1 MLEPLSAL
9 SLAAAI
15 IQFVDFGSKILVTG
29 YETYRSTAGA
39 TQEQVDLQ
47 QLTHSLYKFQDQLGT
62 PSRQP
67 TPDQRILEE
76 QARKCSV
83 LAGDL
88 LQLLDDLKVKEQG
101 LLRTWDSFR
110 QACRSVRKKGE
121 IKRLEGRLDSISRQ
135 INSRLLYMIR

>member
-15 IQFVDFGSKILVTG
+15 IQFVDFSSKILVTG
-29 YETYRSTAGA
+29 YETYRSANGT

-62 PSRQP
+62 PSKQQ
-67 TPDQRILEE
+67 TPDRKILEE
-76 QARKCSV
+76 LARTCSSF
-83 LAGDL
+83 AGDL
-88 LQLLDDLKVKEQG
+88 LLLLDSLKVKEQG

-110 QACRSVRKKGE
+110 KACRSVRKKGE
-121 IKRLEGRLDSISRQ
+121 IKRLEGLLDSISRQ

>member
-9 SLAAAI
+9 SPAAAI
-15 IQFVDFGSKILVTG
+15 IQFVDFSSKILVTG
-29 YETYRSTAGA
+29 YGTYRSVDGT
-39 TQEQVDLQ
+39 TQEQVELQ

-62 PSRQP
+62 PSKQSI
-67 TPDQRILEE
+67 PDQRILEE
-76 QARKCSV
+76 LARKCSL

-88 LQLLDDLKVKEQG
+88 LRLLDALKVKEQG

-110 QACRSVRKKGE
+110 KACRSVRKKGE
-121 IKRLEGRLDSISRQ
+121 IKRLEGLLDSISRQ